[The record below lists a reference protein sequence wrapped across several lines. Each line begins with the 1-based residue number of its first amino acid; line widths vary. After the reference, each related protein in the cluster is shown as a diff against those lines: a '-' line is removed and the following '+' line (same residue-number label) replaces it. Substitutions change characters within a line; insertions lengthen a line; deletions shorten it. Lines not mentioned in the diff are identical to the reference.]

1 MRYIRSTGTI
11 STDPSHT
18 GATMTLGA
26 VLRVTRG
33 GHYVTTLAPKAGF
46 YPEVS
51 DVPGQA
57 VTSLINGQG
66 VSLVALNSSLRRD
79 LWAAVNFSGA
89 TLPEQPLVT
98 KADSLV
104 PTNLPGNDQVL
115 VAYRLLGAIEA
126 HYVHYPPELQ
136 FTLLASPL
144 VTWIWLGGLIV
155 LLGGLVAIWPPPAA
169 MRGRVR
175 ARYLARIAQE
185 LGRA

>member
-1 MRYIRSTGTI
+1 
-11 STDPSHT
+11 
-18 GATMTLGA
+18 
-26 VLRVTRG
+26 VT
-33 GHYVTTLAPKAGF
+33 V
-46 YPEVS
+46 
-51 DVPGQA
+51 VPGQA
-57 VTSLINGQG
+57 ITSLINGQG
-66 VSLVALNSSLRRD
+66 VSLVALHSSLRRD

-89 TLPEQPLVT
+89 ILPEQPLVT
-98 KADSLV
+98 AADKLV
-104 PTNLPGNDQVL
+104 PASMPGNDQVIL
-115 VAYRLLGAIEA
+115 AYKLLGAIET

-155 LLGGLVAIWPPPAA
+155 LLGGVVAIWPPPAA